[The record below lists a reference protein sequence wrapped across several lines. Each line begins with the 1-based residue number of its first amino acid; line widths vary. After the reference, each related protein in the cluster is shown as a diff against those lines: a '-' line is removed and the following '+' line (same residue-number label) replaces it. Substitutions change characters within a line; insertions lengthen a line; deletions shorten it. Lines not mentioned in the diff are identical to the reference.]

1 MRENALI
8 FAVANQKGGV
18 GKTTT
23 AVNLAASFA
32 VSERRTLL
40 VDLDPQGN
48 ASSAFGIREARPH
61 IYDGLCRDVPADQ
74 LIHASELPTLKIIPS
89 GKDLVGAEVEL
100 VAEIA
105 REGRLAALLE
115 PLGTR
120 FDLVLVDCPPSL
132 GLLTLNAL
140 TAADRIL
147 VPLQAEYYALE
158 GLAHLLETVERVR
171 KALNPKLTLEAIILT
186 MFDSR
191 VNLGHQVAAEVRK
204 HFGARVLETAVPR
217 NVRLSEAP
225 SFGKPA
231 LLYDARSA
239 GARAYLE
246 IAAELLERVDS
257 NKRSEAG
264 LRPASHTERD
274 AGDSAL
280 QNASMTREPPA
291 SEVSR
296 RAASVVPQRLA
307 PEERGDGHPVASG
320 GGSDDRPT

>member
-1 MRENALI
+1 VAKTNTI
-8 FAVANQKGGV
+8 FAIANQKGGV

-23 AVNLAASFA
+23 AVNLAASFG
-32 VSERRTLL
+32 VSERPTLL

-48 ASSAFGIREARPH
+48 ASSAFGIRESRPH
-61 IYDGLCRDVPADQ
+61 IYDGLCRQVTADL
-74 LIHASELPTLKIIPS
+74 LIQSTELPTLDLIPS

-105 REGRLAALLE
+105 RETRLASLLE
-115 PLGTR
+115 PLRGNYE
-120 FDLVLVDCPPSL
+120 LILIDCPPSL

-158 GLAHLLETVERVR
+158 GLAHLLETVDRVR
-171 KALNPKLTLEAIILT
+171 RALNPKLTLEAIVLT

-204 HFGARVLETAVPR
+204 HFGSRVLETAVPR

-231 LLYDARSA
+231 LLYDARSS
-239 GARAYLE
+239 GAQAYLQ
-246 IAAELLERVDS
+246 IAAELLARLEDGQQD
-257 NKRSEAG
+257 RSDAPQTH
-264 LRPASHTERD
+264 LINASTPASLTHSSD
-274 AGDSAL
+274 ASKAVSDTRKGPGFFSA
-280 QNASMTREPPA
+280 P
-291 SEVSR
+291 
-296 RAASVVPQRLA
+296 
-307 PEERGDGHPVASG
+307 